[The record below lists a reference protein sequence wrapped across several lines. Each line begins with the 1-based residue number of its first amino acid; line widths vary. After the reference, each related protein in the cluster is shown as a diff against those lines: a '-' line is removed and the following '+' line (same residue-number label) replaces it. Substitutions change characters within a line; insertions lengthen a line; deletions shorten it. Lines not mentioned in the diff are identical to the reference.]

1 MHLHFPSEVPTRG
14 GQCIPAKSWKDYS
27 LSTDD
32 LTYGNAQGRESLCIT
47 LFEFVFL
54 MNNFITVILE
64 ILQKW
69 FHFNNPADMEHTKVV
84 FEKNEMRLVREAILN
99 AQILATNP
107 NLKKF
112 VGQDLELF
120 RGGSDTYMM

>member
-1 MHLHFPSEVPTRG
+1 
-14 GQCIPAKSWKDYS
+14 
-27 LSTDD
+27 
-32 LTYGNAQGRESLCIT
+32 
-47 LFEFVFL
+47 
-54 MNNFITVILE
+54 
-64 ILQKW
+64 
-69 FHFNNPADMEHTKVV
+69 MEHTKVV

-120 RGGSDTYMM
+120 RGGSDTYMT